1 VVEQWGRPA
10 ASSSYL
16 SIARRHDE
24 FVDILAGMPELWQ
37 RLLVDHVP
45 HPGGKRCRACTV
57 PGTGSPGAPWPC
69 SIRDAAEAARARSGQ
84 ACAVRRRCDDSVVA
98 YSARFRAIRES
109 STPVE

>member
-1 VVEQWGRPA
+1 MSVVEQWGRPA

-57 PGTGSPGAPWPC
+57 PPCPAPDLPEHRGRAPSATRPKRHEPGVVRP
-69 SIRDAAEAARARSGQ
+69 ARSGGD
-84 ACAVRRRCDDSVVA
+84 ATTRS
-98 YSARFRAIRES
+98 
-109 STPVE
+109 